1 MAKVVSFF
9 FIAIAAPVFGQVIDI
24 TSELD
29 AVGRNFSCIGEVVT
43 YTCSGQGSTL
53 SVNAPPLFNQHA
65 FGGIDTVPGTQ
76 LFLSAP
82 NVVLT
87 LLTRKSS
94 NYSANLQITML
105 SDAQLRINVSCST
118 NNPGPLDNFVI
129 PLIRESQIMSPST
142 VTMVGLTGDTTRRS
156 VRVAWIPPVN
166 PQFDI
171 EYYLV
176 NIYMNGV
183 LYTTRRSS
191 DNSLDADVPSGE
203 ITADVR
209 TVSTC
214 GTMSNIAERSNGSVF
229 GQYSAFYVGFLFPT
243 FIGFL
248 LITAVVVLAIF
259 LVRANKTISKLQQV
273 QDDEKGVVLEP
284 HRQSSQ

>member
-1 MAKVVSFF
+1 
-9 FIAIAAPVFGQVIDI
+9 
-24 TSELD
+24 
-29 AVGRNFSCIGEVVT
+29 
-43 YTCSGQGSTL
+43 
-53 SVNAPPLFNQHA
+53 
-65 FGGIDTVPGTQ
+65 
-76 LFLSAP
+76 
-82 NVVLT
+82 
-87 LLTRKSS
+87 
-94 NYSANLQITML
+94 
-105 SDAQLRINVSCST
+105 
-118 NNPGPLDNFVI
+118 
-129 PLIRESQIMSPST
+129 MSPST

-229 GQYSAFYVGFLFPT
+229 GQYSGLFVVYVHLT
-243 FIGFL
+243 D
-248 LITAVVVLAIF
+248 
-259 LVRANKTISKLQQV
+259 NYK
-273 QDDEKGVVLEP
+273 
-284 HRQSSQ
+284 